1 MTQENPSTRGLIDG
15 DLFSPLRRITGILDS
30 MPTEPRTWGEG
41 EKARTTTQVTLN
53 LRDLEVIETVEP
65 YHYPIFSPQ
74 FGQSNRKKSRWGILS
89 ESFNEIVDSV
99 LTAEQK
105 DPDNPNFIPPKNRTD
120 IKDCIGKRIGLVM
133 SDGDDGRPAAPMLY
147 DGRADQAKPTPTWR
161 VYSVEGFGVA
171 GGQGV
176 TPLDKA
182 MTMLDGK
189 TLADFNAAALADPI
203 VRGDA
208 TLLASISMPP
218 SAPTSFSNTM
228 VASGQF
234 TVDENGVYHKAGGQ

>member
-1 MTQENPSTRGLIDG
+1 MVQESPSTRGLVDG
-15 DLFSPLRRITGILDS
+15 DIRTPLRRITGILDS
-30 MPTEPRTWGEG
+30 MPTEPRTYGEG
-41 EKARTTTQVTLN
+41 EKARTSTQVTLN
-53 LRDLEVIETVEP
+53 FRDLEVIETTEP

-74 FGQSNRKKSRWGILS
+74 FSQSNRKQSRWGILS

-105 DPDNPNFIPPKNRTD
+105 DKDNPNFIPPKDRTD
-120 IKDCIGKRIGLVM
+120 IKDCIGKRFGLVM
-133 SDGDDGRPAAPMLY
+133 ADGEDGRPNLHMLY
-147 DGRADQAKPTPTWR
+147 DGRSDSDKPTATWM

-176 TPLDKA
+176 TPLNKA
-182 MTMLDGK
+182 MSMLDGK

-234 TVDENGVYHKAGGQ
+234 TVDENGVYHKIVA

>member
-1 MTQENPSTRGLIDG
+1 MAEDPSTRGLIDG

-30 MPTEPRTWGEG
+30 MPTEPRTYGEG
-41 EKARTTTQVTLN
+41 EKTRTTTQVTLN
-53 LRDLEVIETVEP
+53 LRDLEVIDTVEP

-74 FGQSNRKKSRWGILS
+74 FGQSNRKKSRWGVLS

-99 LTAEQK
+99 LTTEQK
-105 DPDNPNFIPPKNRTD
+105 DPDNPNYILPKNRTD
-120 IKDCIGKRIGLVM
+120 IKDCIGKRFGLVM
-133 SDGDDGRPAAPMLY
+133 SDGEDGRPLPPMLY
-147 DGRADQAKPTPTWR
+147 DGRADVDKPTPTWM

-182 MTMLDGK
+182 MELLNNR
-189 TLADFNAAALADPI
+189 TLADFNQEALANPI

-208 TLLASISMPP
+208 TLLASISMPVT
-218 SAPTSFSNTM
+218 APTSFSNTM
-228 VASGQF
+228 VTSGQF
-234 TVDENGVYHKAGGQ
+234 TVDENGVYHRVVV

>member
-1 MTQENPSTRGLIDG
+1 MVQENPVSTRGLIDG
-15 DLFSPLRRITGILDS
+15 EIFTPLRRITGVLDGL
-30 MPTEPRTWGEG
+30 PR
-41 EKARTTTQVTLN
+41 EKDDKYNRYNITVN
-53 LRDLEVIETVEP
+53 LKDLEVIETTEP
-65 YHYPIFSPQ
+65 YHYPIFSAR
-74 FGQSNRKKSRWGILS
+74 FGESNRKKSKWGMLS
-89 ESFNEIVDSV
+89 ESFNEIVDSI

-105 DPDNPNFIPPKNRTD
+105 DSNNPNYLAPKGRTD
-120 IKDCIGKRIGLVM
+120 MKDCIGKRIGLVM
-133 SDGDDGRPAAPMLY
+133 ADGDDGRPAPPMLY
-147 DGRADQAKPTPTWR
+147 DGRADEDKPTPTWM

-218 SAPTSFSNTM
+218 SAPNSFGNTM
-228 VASGQF
+228 IASLKF
-234 TVDENGVYHKAGGQ
+234 TIDENGVYKKVVA